1 VSKVDTAS
9 PDVKEWCGRLQL
21 ALDPLFVDPV
31 TGYAPGGPSVLPS
44 RNFNNAVRGPL
55 ACLPA

>member
-1 VSKVDTAS
+1 MDTAS